1 MSSAASARRILGEIL
16 CTQEH
21 VNIAVRAVP
30 IDHGLCMACCTPWME
45 SLPRSDMCT
54 QCLSMVHKECMV
66 SSCTVYGRKDAILL
80 GQCRRCVASL
90 PMVTVG
96 QAATSCSVCLV
107 VHRAQG
113 SVYPCTVCVEG
124 ESSSVCG
131 GKSCD
136 TCSERITNGK
146 MARWMIND
154 RVSFAC
160 ALRNNLRGP
169 ESVCL
174 QPSRARVRESNRS
187 SACSWITCMCMCTC
201 MCV

>member
-1 MSSAASARRILGEIL
+1 MCR
-16 CTQEH
+16 QEH
-21 VNIAVRAVP
+21 LNIAVRAVP

-107 VHRAQG
+107 VHTAEGR
-113 SVYPCTVCVEG
+113 VYPCTMCAEG
-124 ESSSVCG
+124 QSFSVCG

-136 TCSERITNGK
+136 TCCDIITNGR
-146 MARWMIND
+146 MAPWKADD

-160 ALRNNLRGP
+160 ALRSNLGGR
-169 ESVCL
+169 ESVYL
-174 QPSRARVRESNRS
+174 QPSCARVRESKRS
-187 SACSWITCMCMCTC
+187 SSRCLT
-201 MCV
+201 